1 MTVMNT
7 MLSMNAPIT
16 TNPPTTDAGRWRRV
30 LARDTGNGFVY
41 AVSTT
46 GVYCRPSCASR
57 RPRRDHVVFFA
68 TPREAGAAGYR
79 ACRRC
84 RPDDATGVPSATE
97 RIGRALASIESAET
111 RPTLGERAAAAGLS
125 RFHFHRLFKRL
136 LGVTPREYA
145 TTRSLDRLRTELR
158 RGTPVTQA
166 IFEAG
171 FGSSSRVYERS
182 AETLGMTPGA
192 YRAGAPGIAIVYTV
206 IECRLGWLCVAA
218 TPRGVC
224 SIELGDSAAVLAR
237 RLRSRFPRAAL
248 AEDRQRLRRWVGPL
262 LRFVAAPAANLS
274 LPLDVQGTAFQHRV
288 WSALRRV
295 PVGTTVSYTALARR
309 IGRPRAVRAVARA
322 CATNSVALAIP
333 CHRVVRSNGDLSGYR
348 WGVERKRR
356 LLALERAARAE
367 APRANRRGPS
377 GPPPRDI
384 SGPRSG
390 RRSSPSRPG
399 SSAAAS

>member
-7 MLSMNAPIT
+7 MLSMNAPLT
-16 TNPPTTDAGRWRRV
+16 TKPPTTDADRWRRV

-46 GVYCRPSCASR
+46 GVYSCPSCASR
-57 RPRRDHVVFFA
+57 RRRREPVVFFA

-84 RPDDATGVPSATE
+84 RPDDAATTPSASE
-97 RIGRALASIESAET
+97 RIERALASIESAET
-111 RPTLGERAAAAGLS
+111 RPTLGELAAAAGLS

-145 TTRSLDRLRTELR
+145 ATRSLERLRRELR

-171 FGSSSRVYERS
+171 FGSSSRVYEQS

-206 IECRLGWLCVAA
+206 IECGLGWLCVAA

-224 SIELGDSAAVLAR
+224 SIELGDSASALAR
-237 RLRSRFPRAAL
+237 RLRSRFPKATL
-248 AEDRQRLRRWVGPL
+248 TEDRQGLRRWVGPIA
-262 LRFVAAPAANLS
+262 RFVAKPAGILS

-288 WSALRRV
+288 WKALRRV
-295 PVGTTVSYTALARR
+295 PLGTTVSYTALARR

-322 CATNSVALAIP
+322 CATNPAALAIP
-333 CHRVVRSNGDLSGYR
+333 CPPVVRRDGDLSGYR
-348 WGVERKRR
+348 WGVGRKPR
-356 LLALERAARAE
+356 LLAVERAARAD